1 MSTSRTGA
9 IALAVVVSTWG
20 GGELRAEPKHSALV
34 VEPQLAPTSVG
45 VGGTLAIT
53 ATIAASP
60 DLPDG
65 ATVSYSVSASAIDA
79 SFSNA
84 HSIAGSAQVV
94 GRKVTI
100 SVAMPYLWK
109 LVAAGENMTVSMFVS
124 ANSSVGGVGHSLTA
138 SFAKTFATPG
148 NGVTTPIAFSG
159 AL

>member
-1 MSTSRTGA
+1 M
-9 IALAVVVSTWG
+9 
-20 GGELRAEPKHSALV
+20 V
-34 VEPQLAPTSVG
+34 VEPRLAPTSVG

-65 ATVSYSVSASAIDA
+65 STVFYSANANAVDA

-84 HSIAGSAQVV
+84 HSVAGSATVI
-94 GRKVTI
+94 GRKVAI

-109 LVAAGENMTVSMFVS
+109 LVAAGEDMTVSMFVS
-124 ANSSVGGVGHSLTA
+124 ANSSVAGVGHSLTA
-138 SFAKTFATPG
+138 SFSKTFATPG
-148 NGVTTPIAFSG
+148 SGVTTPVAFSG